1 MVIAFRKS
9 LNGIRKLIV
18 RRMEV
23 EKIIRFTAVRLSR
36 AGSSFSVD
44 TFKIN
49 GTITS
54 RVVSYYLKFGP
65 RAILLL
71 SIFCHFFLLLS
82 VVLRHCRTKI
92 RMQVLNGLF
101 QICVA
106 EWANCIKFLTEPH
119 SVNE

>member
-23 EKIIRFTAVRLSR
+23 EKIIRFSAVRLSR

-49 GTITS
+49 GTITG

-65 RAILLL
+65 RAILLIL
-71 SIFCHFFLLLS
+71 AFSVIFFTS
-82 VVLRHCRTKI
+82 VCR
-92 RMQVLNGLF
+92 
-101 QICVA
+101 
-106 EWANCIKFLTEPH
+106 P
-119 SVNE
+119 